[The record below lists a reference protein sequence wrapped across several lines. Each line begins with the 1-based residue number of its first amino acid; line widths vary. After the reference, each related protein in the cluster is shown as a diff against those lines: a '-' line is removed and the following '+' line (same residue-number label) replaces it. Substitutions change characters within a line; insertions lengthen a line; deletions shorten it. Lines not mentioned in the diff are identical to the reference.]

1 MKKSNPE
8 TILVVDDDPAILLLI
23 KAILEGRA
31 YRVLLAENGESAI
44 HLIEQEQLRIDLVL
58 TDVMMPNMSGLDLAN
73 TLVAMRPGLR
83 VLFMSAFQDSD
94 AVRMQV
100 LERGSGFVAKPF
112 KTEGL
117 VAAVERALKHL
128 PAEQPKVLSMH

>member
-31 YRVLLAENGESAI
+31 YRVLLAENGESAT
-44 HLIEQEQLRIDLVL
+44 HLIEQLRIDLVL